1 LVDTNKKIKIIK
13 KSDTANDKLKEKSEN
28 LNMEISEITNNE
40 TKSSSEDF
48 AKMFE
53 ESLLEE
59 RNELRRDQIITG
71 KIVEIRNDYVFVDV
85 NYKSEGIIPRSE
97 FETEPELGQEIEV
110 FVLIKE
116 NEDGEL
122 ILSKT
127 KADSIKTKEALESSY
142 FGKTTIKGKV
152 EKEIKGGFIVNVGGE
167 NEAFV
172 PISEID
178 IGRNIKPED
187 YIGNTYEFKITKY
200 EKKQKQSNIVLS
212 RRALLEEELKT
223 RKEKFLTSIKVNDL
237 VEGTVK
243 NILDKSMF
251 VSLGDIDGFVHIKDL
266 SWGHI
271 KHPSDLFKVGDKVKA
286 KVLEV
291 NGDKI
296 SLGIKQLSDD
306 PWSMFTKEYKKN
318 DTIKGEVLRLTDF
331 GAFIKVFEGVEGM
344 VHISEM
350 SWVKRI
356 SHPKEILKKGDIIET
371 KILEIDDKNKKLSLG
386 LKQVLPNPWNNIH
399 EILPVGKKVKGKVK
413 SIIKSGIFVELEEG
427 IEGFLPQKEI
437 DWIDKEIDMKKEFK
451 KNDEI
456 EVVILQTNKK
466 EQKILLGRKQLI
478 ENPYHTFIN
487 QHRKGDFVTGV
498 VKRIE
503 EFGAFVEL
511 DKDIEGLIPKSHISH
526 KKFEKIEEIIKI
538 GDTVNCVIL
547 DSNLRDNKISL
558 SMKNYEKK
566 QERMEIE
573 KFSKDPDS
581 EKKSTLGDYI
591 DFSKFKKE
599 E

>member
-1 LVDTNKKIKIIK
+1 
-13 KSDTANDKLKEKSEN
+13 
-28 LNMEISEITNNE
+28 
-40 TKSSSEDF
+40 
-48 AKMFE
+48 
-53 ESLLEE
+53 
-59 RNELRRDQIITG
+59 
-71 KIVEIRNDYVFVDV
+71 
-85 NYKSEGIIPRSE
+85 
-97 FETEPELGQEIEV
+97 
-110 FVLIKE
+110 
-116 NEDGEL
+116 
-122 ILSKT
+122 
-127 KADSIKTKEALESSY
+127 
-142 FGKTTIKGKV
+142 
-152 EKEIKGGFIVNVGGE
+152 
-167 NEAFV
+167 
-172 PISEID
+172 
-178 IGRNIKPED
+178 
-187 YIGNTYEFKITKY
+187 
-200 EKKQKQSNIVLS
+200 
-212 RRALLEEELKT
+212 
-223 RKEKFLTSIKVNDL
+223 
-237 VEGTVK
+237 
-243 NILDKSMF
+243 MF

>member
-1 LVDTNKKIKIIK
+1 MDTNKKIKIIK

-172 PISEID
+172 PISQID

>member
-172 PISEID
+172 PISQID